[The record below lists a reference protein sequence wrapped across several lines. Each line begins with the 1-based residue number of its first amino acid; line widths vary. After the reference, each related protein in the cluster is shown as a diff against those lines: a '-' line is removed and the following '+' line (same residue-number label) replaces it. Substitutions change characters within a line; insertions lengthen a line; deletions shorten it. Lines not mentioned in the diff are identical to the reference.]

1 MTFRKKEPWMAP
13 GIAVLLPTGKG
24 TIEVVVACVG
34 SSELMAPRVAGRG
47 LRRAKV
53 ELTDHYGNFY
63 TRQEMVMKVYVRPEG
78 VGQAFPY
85 NPWDIDRLAA

>member
-1 MTFRKKEPWMAP
+1 MAP

-34 SSELMAPRVAGRG
+34 SSELMAPRVAGRVV
-47 LRRAKV
+47 RRALGG
-53 ELTDHYGNFY
+53 LTDHYGNFY

-78 VGQAFPY
+78 VGQAYPY
-85 NPWDIDRLAA
+85 NPWDIDRLAT